1 MTVKEERIL
10 PDIPPPPQL
19 RVLVFARHYS
29 KVRGMIKRLAL
40 SLLGSARWWLGL
52 PALVT
57 LLGLVPETL
66 VSRSTLLLLYL
77 CSVLYTSLHAGQVAV
92 LACAVISYLLFSFFH
107 TPAPAGFPIQEPG
120 DVVAVAVFFIFAF
133 LAGTIAGR
141 LSRQLA
147 RLEDASRVL
156 KDAERKSDEERLR
169 SSLLASVSHD
179 LKTPLVTM
187 LGAATSLRDLRADLS
202 NEDAAELLD
211 SIISESR
218 RLESY
223 IQNLLD
229 MTRLGHGK
237 LALTRDWVS
246 VEEIWHVIAKRIAR
260 QRPGHSVT
268 YRQDGVVATLH
279 VHAALIE
286 QALFNVIDNSM
297 KAGGPGAEILVSA
310 SGTDSWV
317 TIRVQDHGPGLPES
331 EWEKV
336 FDQFYTFSLGDHY
349 EKGTGLGLSICRSIM
364 RVHMGEARIV
374 PPLDGYR
381 HCVEL
386 ILPVAPVQPG
396 ESSSEGANEGT
407 IGMSSAYE
415 RDSDQP

>member
-1 MTVKEERIL
+1 MVKQ
-10 PDIPPPPQL
+10 QL
-19 RVLVFARHYS
+19 GVL
-29 KVRGMIKRLAL
+29 LA
-40 SLLGSARWWLGL
+40 SARWWLGL
-52 PALVT
+52 PLLVT
-57 LLGLVPETL
+57 LLGLLPDTL
-66 VSRSTLLLLYL
+66 LSRSTLLLLYL

-92 LACAVISYLLFSFFH
+92 LACAVVSYLQFSLFH
-107 TPAPAGFPIQEPG
+107 PPARAGFPIQEPG
-120 DVVAVAVFFIFAF
+120 DVVSVAVFFIFAF

-147 RLEDASRVL
+147 RLEHASRVL

-169 SSLLASVSHD
+169 ASLLASVSHD

-202 NEDAAELLD
+202 MDDADELLD

-229 MTRLGHGK
+229 MTKLGHGT

-246 VEEIWHVIAKRIAR
+246 VEEIWHVISKRIAR
-260 QRPGHSVT
+260 QRPGHRVSF
-268 YRQDGVVATLH
+268 RQVGNVATLH

-286 QALFNVIDNSM
+286 QALFNVIDNAM
-297 KAGGPGAEILVSA
+297 KAGGRANDILVSA

-317 TIRVQDHGPGLPES
+317 TVRVQDQGPGLPES

-364 RVHMGEARIV
+364 RVHGGEARVV
-374 PPLDGYR
+374 PAEDGYR

-386 ILPVAPVQPG
+386 VLPVPAAAG
-396 ESSSEGANEGT
+396 EGSIDGANEGNMGPAHDT
-407 IGMSSAYE
+407 AAE
-415 RDSDQP
+415 RGTTNDHD

>member
-1 MTVKEERIL
+1 MVKE
-10 PDIPPPPQL
+10 Q
-19 RVLVFARHYS
+19 A
-29 KVRGMIKRLAL
+29 LAL
-40 SLLGSARWWLGL
+40 LRSARWWLGL
-52 PALVT
+52 PVLVT
-57 LLGLVPETL
+57 LLGLVPENL
-66 VSRSTLLLLYL
+66 ISRSTLLLLYL
-77 CSVLYTSLHAGQVAV
+77 CSVLYTSLQAGQAAV
-92 LACAVISYLLFSFFH
+92 LACAVVSWLQFSYLQ
-107 TPAPAGFPIQEPG
+107 TPASGFPIQEPG

-147 RLEDASRVL
+147 RLEYASRVL

-169 SSLLASVSHD
+169 ASLLASVSHD

-187 LGAATSLRDLRADLS
+187 LGAATSLRDLRDDLS
-202 NEDAAELLD
+202 AEDADELLD

-229 MTRLGHGK
+229 MTRLGHGT

-246 VEEIWHVIAKRIAR
+246 VEEIWHVIARRIAR
-260 QRPGHSVT
+260 QRPGHNVT
-268 YRQDGVVATLH
+268 FRHEGDVATLH

-297 KAGGPGAEILVSA
+297 KAAGPASEIRVSA
-310 SGTDSWV
+310 SGSASWV

-349 EKGTGLGLSICRSIM
+349 EKGTGLGLSICRSIL
-364 RVHMGEARIV
+364 RVHGGEARVV
-374 PPLDGYR
+374 PASDGFR

-386 ILPVAPVQPG
+386 MLPVVPAQSG
-396 ESSSEGANEGT
+396 ESSSDAANEGN
-407 IGMSSAYE
+407 IGTAPDRSHTN
-415 RDSDQP
+415 DHD

>member
-1 MTVKEERIL
+1 M
-10 PDIPPPPQL
+10 
-19 RVLVFARHYS
+19 
-29 KVRGMIKRLAL
+29 MKRLAL

-57 LLGLVPETL
+57 LIGLVPETL
-66 VSRSTLLLLYL
+66 ISRSTLLLLYL

-92 LACAVISYLLFSFFH
+92 LACAVVSYLQFSLFH
-107 TPAPAGFPIQEPG
+107 TPSPSGFPIQEPG

-147 RLEDASRVL
+147 RLEHASRVL

-202 NEDAAELLD
+202 AEDAAELLD

-229 MTRLGHGK
+229 MTKLGHGT

-246 VEEIWHVIAKRIAR
+246 VEEIWHVIAKRINR
-260 QRPGHSVT
+260 QRPGYAVSF
-268 YRQDGVVATLH
+268 RQEGNVATLH

-286 QALFNVIDNSM
+286 QALFNVIDNAM
-297 KAGGPGAEILVSA
+297 KAGGPDNLIHLSA
-310 SGTDSWV
+310 SGTENWV
-317 TIRVQDHGPGLPES
+317 TIRVQDQGPGLPES

-364 RVHMGEARIV
+364 RVHGGEARVV
-374 PPLDGYR
+374 PASGSYR

-386 ILPVAPVQPG
+386 ILPVTPTQAG

-407 IGMSSAYE
+407 IGASTDK
-415 RDSDQP
+415 DSE

>member
-1 MTVKEERIL
+1 MVKQQLAIL
-10 PDIPPPPQL
+10 
-19 RVLVFARHYS
+19 
-29 KVRGMIKRLAL
+29 LA
-40 SLLGSARWWLGL
+40 SARWWLGL
-52 PALVT
+52 PLLVT
-57 LLGLVPETL
+57 LLGLLPETL

-77 CSVLYTSLHAGQVAV
+77 CSVLYTSLHAGQIAV
-92 LACAVISYLLFSFFH
+92 LGCAVVSYLLFSFSH
-107 TPAPAGFPIQEPG
+107 TPARSGFPIQEPG
-120 DVVAVAVFFIFAF
+120 DVVAVAVFFVFAF

-147 RLEDASRVL
+147 RLEHATRVL

-169 SSLLASVSHD
+169 ASLLASVSHD

-202 NEDAAELLD
+202 PADVDELLD

-229 MTRLGHGK
+229 MTKLGHGK
-237 LALTRDWVS
+237 LALVRDWVS
-246 VEEIWHVIAKRIAR
+246 VEEIWHVLAKRIAR
-260 QRPGHSVT
+260 QRPGHRVHF
-268 YRQDGVVATLH
+268 RQEGNVATLH

-297 KAGGPGAEILVSA
+297 KATGDEHEILVSA
-310 SGTDSWV
+310 RGDDDWV
-317 TIRVQDHGPGLPES
+317 TIRVQDHGPGLPQS
-331 EWEKV
+331 EWDKV

-349 EKGTGLGLSICRSIM
+349 EKGTGLGLSICRSIL
-364 RVHMGEARIV
+364 RVHGGDARVV
-374 PPLDGYR
+374 PADEGFS

-386 ILPVAPVQPG
+386 TLPVAPASSD
-396 ESSSEGANEGT
+396 ESSNENSNDANMGANGIT
-407 IGMSSAYE
+407 RE
-415 RDSDQP
+415 RLHTNDHD

>member
-1 MTVKEERIL
+1 MVRRQFL
-10 PDIPPPPQL
+10 M
-19 RVLVFARHYS
+19 LVRS
-29 KVRGMIKRLAL
+29 M
-40 SLLGSARWWLGL
+40 RWWLGL
-52 PALVT
+52 PVLVT
-57 LLGLVPETL
+57 MLGLFPEHII
-66 VSRSTLLLLYL
+66 SRSTLLLLYL

-92 LACAVISYLLFSFFH
+92 LACAIASYLLFTYFH
-107 TPAPAGFPIQEPG
+107 TPTITGFPIREPG

-147 RLEDASRVL
+147 RLEHASRVL

-169 SSLLASVSHD
+169 ASLLASVSHD

-187 LGAATSLRDLRADLS
+187 LGAATSLRDLRDDLS
-202 NEDAAELLD
+202 MEDADELLD
-211 SIISESR
+211 CIISESR

-229 MTRLGHGK
+229 MTRLGHGQ

-246 VEEIWHVIAKRIAR
+246 VEEIWHVISKRIAR
-260 QRPGHSVT
+260 QRPGRSVSF
-268 YRQDGVVATLH
+268 QQEGNVATLY

-297 KAGGPGAEILVSA
+297 KAGGPGAEIRVSA
-310 SGTDSWV
+310 SGTDSMV
-317 TIRVQDHGPGLPES
+317 SIKVQDHGPGLPES

-349 EKGTGLGLSICRSIM
+349 EKGTGLGLSICRSIL
-364 RVHMGEARIV
+364 RVHGGDARVV
-374 PPLDGYR
+374 PATDGYR

-386 ILPVAPVQPG
+386 ILPVAAAHAAD
-396 ESSSEGANEGT
+396 SSNEGANESN
-407 IGMSSAYE
+407 IGGAHDTAG
-415 RDSDQP
+415 RDVNDHD

>member
-1 MTVKEERIL
+1 
-10 PDIPPPPQL
+10 
-19 RVLVFARHYS
+19 
-29 KVRGMIKRLAL
+29 MIKRQFQA
-40 SLLGSARWWLGL
+40 LLGSARWWLGL
-52 PALVT
+52 PVLVT
-57 LLGLVPETL
+57 LLGVAPETL

-92 LACAVISYLLFSFFH
+92 FACAVVSYLQFSFFH
-107 TPAPAGFPIQEPG
+107 TPAPTGFPIQEPG
-120 DVVAVAVFFIFAF
+120 DVVAVAVFFVFAF

-147 RLEDASRVL
+147 RLEHASRVL

-169 SSLLASVSHD
+169 ASLLASVSHD

-202 NEDAAELLD
+202 KEDAEELLE

-246 VEEIWHVIAKRIAR
+246 VEEIWHVIARRIAR
-260 QRPGHSVT
+260 QRPGHKVH
-268 YRQDGVVATLH
+268 YRQDSALATLH

-297 KAGGPGAEILVSA
+297 KAGGTGAEILVSA

-317 TIRVQDHGPGLPES
+317 TIRVQDHGPGLPAS

-349 EKGTGLGLSICRSIM
+349 EKDTGLGLSICRSIL
-364 RVHMGEARIV
+364 RVHGGDARIV
-374 PPLDGYR
+374 PASDGYS

-386 ILPVAPVQPG
+386 IVPVAPAQPG
-396 ESSSEGANEGT
+396 ESSSEGGNEGN
-407 IGMSSAYE
+407 IGGTAMNE

>member
-1 MTVKEERIL
+1 MVKL
-10 PDIPPPPQL
+10 QA
-19 RVLVFARHYS
+19 RVL
-29 KVRGMIKRLAL
+29 
-40 SLLGSARWWLGL
+40 LLSARWWLGL
-52 PALVT
+52 PVLVT
-57 LLGLVPETL
+57 LLGLLPEAL

-77 CSVLYTSLHAGQVAV
+77 CSVLFTSLQAGQVAV
-92 LACAVISYLLFSFFH
+92 LACAVISWLLFSFFH
-107 TPAPAGFPIQEPG
+107 SPPATGFPIQEPG
-120 DVVAVAVFFIFAF
+120 DVIAVGVFFIFAF

-147 RLEDASRVL
+147 RLEHTSRVL

-169 SSLLASVSHD
+169 ASLLASVSHD

-202 NEDAAELLD
+202 AEDAAELLD

-229 MTRLGHGK
+229 MTRLGHGT

-246 VEEIWHVIAKRIAR
+246 VEEIWHVIAKRIAQ
-260 QRPGHSVT
+260 QRPGHDVSF
-268 YRQDGVVATLH
+268 RQDGNLATLH

-297 KAGGPGAEILVSA
+297 KAGGPGDAILVSA
-310 SGTDSWV
+310 SGTDTQI
-317 TIRVQDHGPGLPES
+317 TIRVQDHGPGLPEP
-331 EWEKV
+331 EWDKV
-336 FDQFYTFSLGDHY
+336 FDQFYPFSLGDHY
-349 EKGTGLGLSICRSIM
+349 EKGTGLGLSICRSIL
-364 RVHMGEARIV
+364 RVHNGDARVV
-374 PPLDGYR
+374 PASDGYR

-386 ILPVAPVQPG
+386 TLPVVPAQTG
-396 ESSSEGANEGT
+396 EGSKAGAEESSMDAGTMSEQE
-407 IGMSSAYE
+407 
-415 RDSDQP
+415 

>member
-1 MTVKEERIL
+1 MVTL
-10 PDIPPPPQL
+10 QL
-19 RVLVFARHYS
+19 R
-29 KVRGMIKRLAL
+29 AL
-40 SLLGSARWWLGL
+40 LLSARWWLGL
-52 PALVT
+52 PVLVT

-77 CSVLYTSLHAGQVAV
+77 CSVLYTSLQAGQAAV
-92 LACAVISYLLFSFFH
+92 LACAVISWLQFSFFH
-107 TPAPAGFPIQEPG
+107 RPASGFPIQEPG
-120 DVVAVAVFFIFAF
+120 DIVAVGVFFIFAF

-147 RLEDASRVL
+147 RLEHASRVL

-169 SSLLASVSHD
+169 ASLLASVSHD

-187 LGAATSLRDLRADLS
+187 LGAATTLRDLRADLS
-202 NEDAAELLD
+202 AEDAAELLD

-229 MTRLGHGK
+229 MTRLGHGT

-246 VEEIWHVIAKRIAR
+246 VEEIWHVIAKRIAQ
-260 QRPGHSVT
+260 QRPGHNVSF
-268 YRQDGVVATLH
+268 RQEGSLPTLH

-297 KAGGPGAEILVSA
+297 KAGGHGDAILVSA
-310 SGTDSWV
+310 SATDSKV

-349 EKGTGLGLSICRSIM
+349 EKGTGLGLSICRSILSVHGGDA
-364 RVHMGEARIV
+364 RVV
-374 PPLDGYR
+374 PASDGYR
-381 HCVEL
+381 YCVEL
-386 ILPVAPVQPG
+386 TLPVVPAQAG
-396 ESSSEGANEGT
+396 ESSKAGAEESSMDGDTASEQE
-407 IGMSSAYE
+407 
-415 RDSDQP
+415 QP

>member
-1 MTVKEERIL
+1 
-10 PDIPPPPQL
+10 
-19 RVLVFARHYS
+19 
-29 KVRGMIKRLAL
+29 
-40 SLLGSARWWLGL
+40 
-52 PALVT
+52 
-57 LLGLVPETL
+57 
-66 VSRSTLLLLYL
+66 
-77 CSVLYTSLHAGQVAV
+77 
-92 LACAVISYLLFSFFH
+92 
-107 TPAPAGFPIQEPG
+107 
-120 DVVAVAVFFIFAF
+120 VAVFFIFAF

-147 RLEDASRVL
+147 RLEYASQVL

-169 SSLLASVSHD
+169 ASLLASVSHD

-187 LGAATSLRDLRADLS
+187 LGAATSLRDLRDDLS
-202 NEDAAELLD
+202 AKDVDELLD

-260 QRPGHSVT
+260 QRPGHAVSF
-268 YRQDGVVATLH
+268 RQHGSVATLH

-297 KAGGPGAEILVSA
+297 KAGGPGHEILVTA
-310 SGTDSWV
+310 SGTDAWV

-349 EKGTGLGLSICRSIM
+349 EKGTGLGLSICRSIL
-364 RVHMGEARIV
+364 RVHGGEARVI
-374 PPLDGYR
+374 PATDGYR

-386 ILPVAPVQPG
+386 VLPVTPG
-396 ESSSEGANEGT
+396 ESSFDGANEGN
-407 IGMSSAYE
+407 IGTATGTAGE
-415 RDSDQP
+415 RGNLSDHD

>member
-1 MTVKEERIL
+1 MLK
-10 PDIPPPPQL
+10 QQ
-19 RVLVFARHYS
+19 A
-29 KVRGMIKRLAL
+29 AA
-40 SLLGSARWWLGL
+40 LLGSARWWLGL

-57 LLGLVPETL
+57 LIGLVPEAL
-66 VSRSTLLLLYL
+66 ISRSTLLLLYL

-92 LACAVISYLLFSFFH
+92 LACAIVSYLQFSYFH
-107 TPAPAGFPIQEPG
+107 PPARSGFPIQEPS

-147 RLEDASRVL
+147 RLEHASRVL

-169 SSLLASVSHD
+169 ASLLASVSHD

-187 LGAATSLRDLRADLS
+187 LGAATTLRDLRADLS
-202 NEDAAELLD
+202 AEDADELLD

-229 MTRLGHGK
+229 MTKLGHGT

-246 VEEIWHVIAKRIAR
+246 VEEIWHVIAKRIER
-260 QRPGHSVT
+260 QRPGHRVSF
-268 YRQDGVVATLH
+268 RQDGNVATLY

-297 KAGGPGAEILVSA
+297 KAGGRDEILVSA
-310 SGTDSWV
+310 SGNDHWV
-317 TIRVQDHGPGLPES
+317 TIRVQDRGPGLPES

-336 FDQFYTFSLGDHY
+336 FDQFYTFSLGDRY
-349 EKGTGLGLSICRSIM
+349 EKGTGLGLSICRSIL
-364 RVHMGEARIV
+364 RVHGGEARV
-374 PPLDGYR
+374 APATEDGYR

-386 ILPVAPVQPG
+386 ILPAAPAQAG
-396 ESSSEGANEGT
+396 ESSFDAANEGNIAGT
-407 IGMSSAYE
+407 AGE
-415 RDSDQP
+415 RSNTTDHD

>member
-1 MTVKEERIL
+1 MVRR
-10 PDIPPPPQL
+10 QL
-19 RVLVFARHYS
+19 KALV
-29 KVRGMIKRLAL
+29 
-40 SLLGSARWWLGL
+40 GSAHWWLGL
-52 PALVT
+52 PVLVT
-57 LLGLVPETL
+57 LLGLVPEAL
-66 VSRSTLLLLYL
+66 ISRSTLLLLYL

-92 LACAVISYLLFSFFH
+92 LACAVVSWLQFSYFH
-107 TPAPAGFPIQEPG
+107 TPSPSGFPFQEPG

-147 RLEDASRVL
+147 RLEYASQVL

-169 SSLLASVSHD
+169 ASLLASVSHD

-187 LGAATSLRDLRADLS
+187 LGAATSLRDLRDDLS
-202 NEDAAELLD
+202 AEDADELLD

-260 QRPGHSVT
+260 QRPGHSVSF
-268 YRQDGVVATLH
+268 RQDGNVATLH

-297 KAGGPGAEILVSA
+297 KAGGPGNAILVTA
-310 SGTDSWV
+310 SGTDTWV
-317 TIRVQDHGPGLPES
+317 TIRVQDQGPGLPES

-349 EKGTGLGLSICRSIM
+349 EKGTGLGLSICRSIL
-364 RVHMGEARIV
+364 RVHGGEARVI
-374 PPLDGYR
+374 PAADGYR

-386 ILPVAPVQPG
+386 ILPVTPAQAG
-396 ESSSEGANEGT
+396 ESSFEGANEGN
-407 IGMSSAYE
+407 IGAATSTTSE
-415 RDSDQP
+415 RGTLSDHD